1 MSIQKKQ
8 AHHNVNKTE
17 NRTNS
22 VILEKES
29 GAAFDIEAKIFTA
42 EITFYCPRPSVYVVG
57 LLHTATAFITYF
69 VFFLYLSPKR
79 WRDSFILL
87 LRARQGGT
95 GDSTID
101 V

>member
-42 EITFYCPRPSVYVVG
+42 EITFYCPRPAVYVVG
-57 LLHTATAFITYF
+57 LLHCNRFY
-69 VFFLYLSPKR
+69 YLFCLFSLSLPQEMER
-79 WRDSFILL
+79 
-87 LRARQGGT
+87 
-95 GDSTID
+95 
-101 V
+101 